1 MKRMKQILPVACLY
15 IVIGLTPASAQQV
28 PQYSQYLINGIL
40 VNPAYTGYR
49 ETIYAQAFYHN
60 QWTRSG
66 TPQYMAF
73 ALDGSF
79 SNGVNAGLTFSD
91 ERMGLLAI
99 NSVSALYAYRLQT
112 TKQSDLSFGISL
124 GAMYY
129 SMDYSKLKPFNPVDP
144 TLINLSNRWTPNIN
158 VGIYYGSDKFYMGLS
173 ARNIT
178 DGRSLGGH
186 TVDDFIIPLSTWN
199 SVLTMGLSIPLNTRL
214 ELRPSMMWQEDF
226 SAPSH
231 IDLTV
236 ALLFVDR
243 FWVGA
248 SFRTDQRLWKNES
261 PGNINEL
268 YSAAIMTEV
277 FVTNQITISYA
288 FDLGLNQDSYHYFG
302 GHEVSIGYYFSR
314 KIDSRYNRKYRYKKY
329 QVDDVCRYCP

>member
-1 MKRMKQILPVACLY
+1 MAMA
-15 IVIGLTPASAQQV
+15 PASAPALAQQV

-49 ETIYAQAFYHN
+49 ETMYAQAFYHN

-73 ALDGSF
+73 ALDGSW

-112 TKQSDLSFGISL
+112 TKHSEMSFGLSL

-129 SMDYSKLKPFNPVDP
+129 SMDYNKLRPFNPVDP
-144 TLINLSNRWTPNIN
+144 VLISLSNRWTPNIN
-158 VGIYYGSDKFYMGLS
+158 VGLYYGSDKFYMGLS

-199 SVLTMGLSIPLNTRL
+199 SVLTVGLSIPLNTRL

-226 SAPSH
+226 STPSH

-243 FWVGA
+243 FWLGA

-268 YSAAIMTEV
+268 YSAAIIAEV

-288 FDLGLNQDSYHYFG
+288 FDVGLNQDSYHYFG